1 VGQVFNVF
9 NLSADLQSAQA
20 GAGYK
25 TRAQDAILPH
35 EAN

>member
-9 NLSADLQSAQA
+9 NLRADLQSAQA
-20 GAGYK
+20 CAGCK